1 MYGHSGFFHNENNM
15 HYSATTMK
23 DDTMS
28 STTTQKWTMNE
39 RDSNAKVTLMQMNK
53 ITRKNRMKANQ
64 FMNEEYLYI
73 QKNQMNWKESF
84 NVNEYTKADYSC
96 TISVITYQK

>member
-1 MYGHSGFFHNENNM
+1 M

-64 FMNEEYLYI
+64 LMNEEYLYM
-73 QKNQMNWKESF
+73 QKNQMNWKKTV
-84 NVNEYTKADYSC
+84 NVNEFMKAEYSC
-96 TISVITYQK
+96 TMTVKTYLK